1 MKNKFWI
8 FMFNRRQYQIMPSSS
23 LSYHQYTCSQLTLYE
38 CYVDGKLLIHK
49 PSALLYSTR
58 FYQYLQRL
66 WIFLLL
72 TSSSIPTPRP
82 QPACLIQCYR
92 DIQLKVELG
101 QSMSGSMVS
110 VSKRVVVS
118 DALKD
123 TFVELKILMTISH
136 GSCFFALSIG
146 YTTIKKWHIGR
157 IWSPGI
163 LRIRSACALP
173 FLECLANPLNL
184 WKRRPSPLQIFLTC
198 SLPK

>member
-23 LSYHQYTCSQLTLYE
+23 LSYHQYTCSQFTLYE
-38 CYVDGKLLIHK
+38 CYVDGKLLIHN
-49 PSALLYSTR
+49 PSPLLDSLLSIPSETLDLLTLDQLFDPYSTATTSLLNSMLPQHPVKSR
-58 FYQYLQRL
+58 VGSKYVWFDDECQQARRRVRCAERHFRRTKDPDDHLS
-66 WIFLLL
+66 WIVLLRSL
-72 TSSSIPTPRP
+72 
-82 QPACLIQCYR
+82 L
-92 DIQLKVELG
+92 
-101 QSMSGSMVS
+101 
-110 VSKRVVVS
+110 
-118 DALKD
+118 
-123 TFVELKILMTISH
+123 
-136 GSCFFALSIG
+136 G
-146 YTTIKKWHIGR
+146 YTIIKKWHIGR